1 MRQHYTQLKDG
12 EIVGF
17 SHCTPEKMEQYAAKR
32 GVEFRPFKKG
42 DYLTIPTKAPEGEAF
57 LFPWE
62 CAET

>member
-32 GVEFRPFKKG
+32 GVQFRPFKKG
-42 DYLTIPTKAPEGEAF
+42 DYLTIPANAPRIKLEGRIGG
-57 LFPWE
+57 WQN
-62 CAET
+62 